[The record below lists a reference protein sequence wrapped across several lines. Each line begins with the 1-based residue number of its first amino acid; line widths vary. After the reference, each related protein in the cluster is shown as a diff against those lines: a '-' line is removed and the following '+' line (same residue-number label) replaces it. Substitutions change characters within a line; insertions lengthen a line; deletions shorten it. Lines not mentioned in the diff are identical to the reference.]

1 MFNAHKLIIT
11 ITAALCYGLPSIA
24 QELKPYQESSSN
36 KYGYYGYKDESGNVV
51 IQPKFHK
58 AYSFSSNGL
67 AMVELE
73 RDRGWG
79 YIDIT
84 GDFAIQPKYY
94 IADDFSSNGLARVK
108 LYGSKWGYIDKTGEF
123 VIQPKFD
130 EAHSFSSNGLAMVK
144 IKSSGAWGYIDKTGK
159 FVIKPKYYIADD
171 FSSNGLA
178 CVWATND
185 KHGYIDKTGKFV
197 IQPKFDHAYSFADN
211 GLARVELNGKWG
223 CINETGAFVVKPQ
236 FDFVYDFSDNGL
248 AQVRLTVEFG
258 YIDESGEFYSTKEQA
273 FAAIENYKVKSGESH
288 ADYISRFA
296 PSWKSFL
303 QTKGFTASG
312 TDLNEI
318 IKHTIESSINTW
330 QKKGEFEST
339 ADWQQRVT
347 DDARA
352 AKVTEVTDS
361 IQRKLLEVKSEYE
374 AECKKYSDK
383 YCSEKAK
390 EFAKQ
395 TFELKPYDA
404 DNETFLI
411 SSKENGDILLPVP
424 KTDAQQFKTN
434 WSSIK
439 SSVKATFVPT
449 GNDVALKSV
458 TFGNYTYDGNTKA
471 NYAVTTV
478 DYNFAPIEISNMD
491 LASADY
497 NFDQISS
504 APTVTVSNPDA
515 KTITTTKVKPETKRV
530 VAGNASDV
538 DVNIPKGSVTA
549 KNTFAV
555 VIANENYQ
563 NAERVDNAANDG
575 KVMAKYLNQTFGIP
589 EKQIFAYTDASFGNM
604 LSALDK
610 LKNYASAY
618 AGSDFNVLF
627 YYAGHG
633 VPDEDSHEAYLMPVD
648 GIPGNPA
655 VNISL
660 TSLYEKLGALGAS
673 SVCVMLDACFSG
685 AQRGDGMLA
694 LARGVTIKAKN
705 AEPQGNMVVLSA
717 AQGNETAYPYREKSH
732 GMFTYFLLKKLQET
746 AGNVTLGELSDY
758 VIDNVRKTSIVEN
771 NGKLQ
776 TPTVAI
782 SASATSSWRSR
793 RLAR

>member
-1 MFNAHKLIIT
+1 L
-11 ITAALCYGLPSIA
+11 
-24 QELKPYQESSSN
+24 QEK
-36 KYGYYGYKDESGNVV
+36 G
-51 IQPKFHK
+51 I
-58 AYSFSSNGL
+58 
-67 AMVELE
+67 
-73 RDRGWG
+73 
-79 YIDIT
+79 
-84 GDFAIQPKYY
+84 
-94 IADDFSSNGLARVK
+94 
-108 LYGSKWGYIDKTGEF
+108 
-123 VIQPKFD
+123 
-130 EAHSFSSNGLAMVK
+130 
-144 IKSSGAWGYIDKTGK
+144 
-159 FVIKPKYYIADD
+159 
-171 FSSNGLA
+171 
-178 CVWATND
+178 
-185 KHGYIDKTGKFV
+185 
-197 IQPKFDHAYSFADN
+197 
-211 GLARVELNGKWG
+211 
-223 CINETGAFVVKPQ
+223 VKPETPSAES
-236 FDFVYDFSDNGL
+236 VKRS
-248 AQVRLTVEFG
+248 VE
-258 YIDESGEFYSTKEQA
+258 KEV
-273 FAAIENYKVKSGESH
+273 NV
-288 ADYISRFA
+288 
-296 PSWKSFL
+296 
-303 QTKGFTASG
+303 
-312 TDLNEI
+312 
-318 IKHTIESSINTW
+318 W
-330 QKKGEFEST
+330 QQKGEFETT
-339 ADWQQRVT
+339 AMWQARVNNET
-347 DDARA
+347 RA
-352 AKVTEVTDS
+352 AKINEITKRIENEYNAEVADYNTRASQHRQD
-361 IQRKLLEVKSEYE
+361 YE
-374 AECKKYSDK
+374 AEYIKATDWYCKV
-383 YCSEKAK
+383 KAK

-395 TFELKPYDA
+395 SFELKPYDA
-404 DNETFLI
+404 DNGTFLI
-411 SSKENGDILLPVP
+411 SSATGGDILLPVP
-424 KTDAQQFKTN
+424 LAQAQQFKAN
-434 WSSIK
+434 WDNIK
-439 SSVKATFVPT
+439 SKVTAEFVPT

-458 TFGNYTYDGNTKA
+458 TFGDYTYDGNTKA

-478 DYNFAPIEISNMD
+478 DYNFAPIEISNID

-538 DVNIPKGSVTA
+538 DVNIPQGTSAA

-589 EKQIFAYTDASFGNM
+589 DKQIFAYTDASFGNM

-610 LKNYASAY
+610 IENISKAY
-618 AGSDFNVLF
+618 RGSDFNVLF

-633 VPDEDSHEAYLMPVD
+633 VPDEDSREAYLMPVD

-660 TSLYEKLGALGAS
+660 TSLYEKLGSLGAS